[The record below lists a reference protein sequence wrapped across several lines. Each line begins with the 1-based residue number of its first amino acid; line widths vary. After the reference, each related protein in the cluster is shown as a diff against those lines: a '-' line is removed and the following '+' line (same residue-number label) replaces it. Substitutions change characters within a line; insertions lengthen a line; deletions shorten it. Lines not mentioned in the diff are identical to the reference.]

1 MCQLTVTDLINLA
14 CTHYFVTAAIKD
26 ILYSV
31 IDKIGKEKI
40 RMEINS
46 DIEISEKRCNEILE
60 ECKQLMR
67 GDMTD
72 DTLAD
77 LCEALLHFLLTAS
90 LLPSER
96 KVNLK
101 GTELDLVVPSL
112 KMLKK
117 NPEKALVIQIIRGN
131 DAPTELKQTNSVQPY
146 DENIWLVSA
155 KELPTRHKNY
165 YVGSNLSPYS
175 KIIIDINA
183 FLIRKGHHGLRLL
196 HGQ

>member
-1 MCQLTVTDLINLA
+1 MTDLINLA
-14 CTHYFVTAAIKD
+14 CTHYFVGADIKD

-40 RMEINS
+40 QIELNS
-46 DIEISEKRCNEILE
+46 EIEISEKRCDEILE
-60 ECKQLMR
+60 ECKKLM
-67 GDMTD
+67 GSGMSEES
-72 DTLAD
+72 LVD

-96 KVNLK
+96 KVNLR
-101 GTELDLVVPSL
+101 GIELDLVVPSL

-117 NPEKALVIQIIRGN
+117 DPDKALVIQIIRESE
-131 DAPTELKQTNSVQPY
+131 ELAELEGTKPMQPY

-155 KELPTRHKNY
+155 KKLDTYHKNY
-165 YVGSNLSPYS
+165 YVGSSLFPYS
-175 KIIIDINA
+175 RIIIDINA
-183 FLIRKGHHGLRLL
+183 FLVRKGNRGLKLL

>member
-1 MCQLTVTDLINLA
+1 VTDLINLA
-14 CTHYFVTAAIKD
+14 CMHYFVSADIKD

-46 DIEISEKRCNEILE
+46 EIEFSEKRCDDILDECEKLMGTDTNEE
-60 ECKQLMR
+60 S
-67 GDMTD
+67 
-72 DTLAD
+72 LAD
-77 LCEALLHFLLTAS
+77 LYEALLHFLLTAS
-90 LLPSER
+90 MLPSER

-101 GTELDLVVPSL
+101 GTEIDIVVPSI

-117 NPEKALVIQIIRGN
+117 NPDKALVVQIIRGN
-131 DAPTELKQTNSVQPY
+131 EDLKKLQQTKSIQPY

-155 KELPTRHKNY
+155 RKLDTSHTNY
-165 YVGSNLSPYS
+165 YVGSRLYPYS
-175 KIIIDINA
+175 RIILDINA
-183 FLIRKGHHGLRLL
+183 FLIRKGHRGLKLL

>member
-1 MCQLTVTDLINLA
+1 MTDLINLA
-14 CTHYFVTAAIKD
+14 CTHYFVGADIKD

-40 RMEINS
+40 QIEVNS
-46 DIEISEKRCNEILE
+46 EIEISEKRCDEILE
-60 ECKQLMR
+60 ECKKLM
-67 GDMTD
+67 GSGMSEES
-72 DTLAD
+72 LVD

-96 KVNLK
+96 KVNLR
-101 GTELDLVVPSL
+101 GIELDLVVPSL

-117 NPEKALVIQIIRGN
+117 DPDKALVIQIIRESE
-131 DAPTELKQTNSVQPY
+131 ELAELEGTKSMQPY

-155 KELPTRHKNY
+155 RKLDTHHKNY
-165 YVGSNLSPYS
+165 YVSSSLFPYS
-175 KIIIDINA
+175 RIIIDINA
-183 FLIRKGHHGLRLL
+183 FLVRKGNRGLKLL

>member
-1 MCQLTVTDLINLA
+1 MTDLINLA
-14 CTHYFVTAAIKD
+14 CTQYLVGADIKG

-40 RMEINS
+40 QIEVNS
-46 DIEISEKRCNEILE
+46 EIEISEKRCDEILE
-60 ECKQLMR
+60 ECKKLM
-67 GDMTD
+67 GSAMSEES
-72 DTLAD
+72 LAD

-101 GTELDLVVPSL
+101 GIELDLVVPSL

-117 NPEKALVIQIIRGN
+117 DPDKALVLQIIREN
-131 DAPTELKQTNSVQPY
+131 DELTELERTKSMQPY

-155 KELPTRHKNY
+155 RKLDTYHKNY
-165 YVGSNLSPYS
+165 YVGSSLFPYS
-175 KIIIDINA
+175 RIIIDINA
-183 FLIRKGHHGLRLL
+183 FLVRKGNRGLKLL